1 VASASPPN
9 ADSAVPFMVQIV
21 RFGGLMQSSSRFLA
35 IEYGVIAIG
44 TVLAIIAF
52 LQLVGTALS

>member
-1 VASASPPN
+1 
-9 ADSAVPFMVQIV
+9 
-21 RFGGLMQSSSRFLA
+21 MQSSSRFLIGWTA

-44 TVLAIIAF
+44 TVLAIIAA